1 MTDSAAEEHLSPGDK
16 RWLQGEFAATR
27 LLVANLDGSTKA
39 QITAFQDATDARFG
53 EHHERISAL
62 ERRASLP
69 KPSGQRNRLAAALV
83 TACAAIAGAVTAV
96 ASVFQTP
103 TKP

>member
-1 MTDSAAEEHLSPGDK
+1 MTDHAAEEHLSPGDR

-27 LLVANLDGSTKA
+27 ELIANLDTSTKA
-39 QITAFQDATDARFG
+39 QMSAFRDATDARFE

-62 ERRASLP
+62 ERRGAM
-69 KPSGQRNRLAAALV
+69 PSGWRRVTAAVLTALAAV
-83 TACAAIAGAVTAV
+83 AGAITAV
-96 ASVFQTP
+96 VSVFQTP